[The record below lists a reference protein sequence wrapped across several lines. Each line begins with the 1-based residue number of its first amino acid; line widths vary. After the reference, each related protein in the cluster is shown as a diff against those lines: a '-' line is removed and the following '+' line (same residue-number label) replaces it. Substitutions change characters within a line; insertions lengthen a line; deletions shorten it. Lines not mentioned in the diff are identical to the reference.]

1 MSANFLSAD
10 IVFIIADGMRP
21 SVQATLAFCD
31 AVAPITAGFSFGTM
45 LSADLG
51 RFYPKRTS
59 DVVVSIENSIL
70 KATLKKKV
78 KNHSNSLKLD
88 HFLFQSIIKVN

>member
-1 MSANFLSAD
+1 MSANFLSAN
-10 IVFIIADGMRP
+10 IVFIIADGMGSP
-21 SVQATLAFCD
+21 VQATLAFCD
-31 AVAPITAGFSFGTM
+31 AVAPVTAGSSFGTM

-51 RFYPKRTS
+51 RFYPEWTS

-70 KATLKKKV
+70 KATLKRKV
-78 KNHSNSLKLD
+78 KNHSNLLKLD